1 MLTWLCVLLWKIN
14 FENLACYKFNIEY
27 LINCNIIVIFSVNYD
42 IFIIVQTIPKHF
54 ENVVNC
60 MLNDGIGEGLL
71 MDNKELIDKVI
82 ENVSKVILGKKTQIY
97 QIIKGIIA
105 DGHILIEDVP
115 GVGKTTLVKALA
127 KTLNLDFKRIQF
139 TPDLLPSD
147 ITGISVYKKAKED
160 FEFIKGPVFSN
171 LVLADEVNR
180 TSPKTQAAL
189 LEVMEEYQV
198 SEGNVTHKLDKP
210 FIVLAT
216 ENPIEYEGTFLLPEA
231 QLDRFIMKV
240 SLGYPDR
247 KTESDILQV
256 YQNQDPLDSIQAV
269 GTKQDIL
276 YLQEEVKKIKA
287 SVPLTDY
294 VTAIVRATR
303 ENKYISLGASTRA
316 AIDLLRVS
324 AAAALINER
333 KYVIPEDVRENIMPV
348 LSHRIK
354 LSPLAKVN
362 NLKIEDILSEIID
375 NTSIPRNYV
384 YD

>member
-1 MLTWLCVLLWKIN
+1 M
-14 FENLACYKFNIEY
+14 
-27 LINCNIIVIFSVNYD
+27 
-42 IFIIVQTIPKHF
+42 Q
-54 ENVVNC
+54 
-60 MLNDGIGEGLL
+60 
-71 MDNKELIDKVI
+71 NKELIDKII
-82 ENVSKVILGKKTQIY
+82 ENVSKVILGKEKEIY

-171 LVLADEVNR
+171 LVLADEINR

-198 SEGNVTHKLDKP
+198 SEETATYQLDKP

-216 ENPIEYEGTFLLPEA
+216 ENPIEYEGTFVLPEA

-240 SLGYPDR
+240 SLGYPDSR
-247 KTESDILQV
+247 IESNILQI
-256 YQNQDPLDSIQAV
+256 YQNQDPMNSIQAV

-276 YLQEEVKKIKA
+276 QLQEEVKKVKA
-287 SVPLTDY
+287 GVPLADY
-294 VTAIVRATR
+294 ATAIVRATR
-303 ENKYISLGASTRA
+303 ENEYISLGASTRA
-316 AIDLLRVS
+316 AINLIRVS
-324 AAAALINER
+324 AATALINER
-333 KYVIPEDVRENIMPV
+333 KYIIPEDVRENVIPV

-354 LSPLAKVN
+354 LSPLARVN
-362 NLKIEDILSEIID
+362 NMKIKDILNDIIN
-375 NTSIPRNYV
+375 NTSIPRTYI